1 MLQDYIS
8 SVYGNNIH
16 WFEDEVKKVEH
27 THRISKVF
35 NNKNYLNGKHKI
47 LLREDMQYKGQE
59 YITKK
64 LVLNQAKTILNF
76 HTTYLLGKP
85 ISLIGSEN
93 KVKEYQRIYRKGNY
107 NNIDYKILDNVIKYG
122 DAYEYVYLDGNV
134 IKSKII
140 NSEDSYPIYDD
151 RMNYVGFIEY
161 YTINNID
168 YYTIYSIDMVEEW
181 TNEGGELIKI
191 GEYINSSG
199 LPIHYSNGE
208 SEHINYGRSILE
220 DIRPILDEMEDIL
233 SKMSDSI
240 YTLSLNPMPVVTG
253 QSLEGSV
260 PADATGYALQLEDSG
275 DFEYKSATIDSATV
289 KLYLLELHKQLNVIA
304 SMPSIVGG
312 NTNVANVSEVSLK
325 LLYQL
330 ADVMAMMNERWLR
343 DGLYKRFRVFDK
355 LLAQQGIKFNVD
367 EYVDVE
373 FTYSRPVNTSELL
386 DNIKKQYDMG
396 AISLQTIIEKSNITN
411 DVKQELDRLKDKGI
425 DSNRE

>member
-1 MLQDYIS
+1 MLQ
-8 SVYGNNIH
+8 
-16 WFEDEVKKVEH
+16 
-27 THRISKVF
+27 
-35 NNKNYLNGKHKI
+35 GK
-47 LLREDMQYKGQE
+47 
-59 YITKK
+59 
-64 LVLNQAKTILNF
+64 
-76 HTTYLLGKP
+76 
-85 ISLIGSEN
+85 
-93 KVKEYQRIYRKGNY
+93 
-107 NNIDYKILDNVIKYG
+107 
-122 DAYEYVYLDGNV
+122 
-134 IKSKII
+134 
-140 NSEDSYPIYDD
+140 
-151 RMNYVGFIEY
+151 
-161 YTINNID
+161 
-168 YYTIYSIDMVEEW
+168 
-181 TNEGGELIKI
+181 
-191 GEYINSSG
+191 
-199 LPIHYSNGE
+199 
-208 SEHINYGRSILE
+208 
-220 DIRPILDEMEDIL
+220 
-233 SKMSDSI
+233 
-240 YTLSLNPMPVVTG
+240 
-253 QSLEGSV
+253 SLEGSV